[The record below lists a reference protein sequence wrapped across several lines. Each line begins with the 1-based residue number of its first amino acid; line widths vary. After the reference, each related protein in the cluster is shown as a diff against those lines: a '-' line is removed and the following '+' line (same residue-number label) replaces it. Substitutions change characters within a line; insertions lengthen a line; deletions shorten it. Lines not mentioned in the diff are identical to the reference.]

1 MFLRA
6 PSARKRLTA
15 LLAVTALS
23 GGLGMAAAFDQMP
36 NLSGESRHAGDR
48 LMDASGGSCR
58 GEGPTL
64 IEATPNG
71 SNSVFE
77 RIRDRRAA

>member
-58 GEGPTL
+58 GEGPT
-64 IEATPNG
+64 P
-71 SNSVFE
+71 
-77 RIRDRRAA
+77 AAVQLPIMMMRWCSLLFMKPW